1 MNARTKPSRWPD
13 LHKCGEVDWHR
24 FCQDSHGRVL
34 ALRRENMIHGGCSGN
49 LHVQHNFIT
58 TPLSAPCQGE
68 QTCIMWNFPGIPNF
82 SRDYKFHDMQC
93 QYILLFWKK
102 RERIWIRAG
111 LCGCGLCALCVL
123 DICMIS
129 MRFHAD
135 MCYYKHIHIFIV
147 PIRIVYSDLIWTA

>member
-58 TPLSAPCQGE
+58 TPLSAPCRGE

-102 RERIWIRAG
+102 EKESELELVYAVADCVLYVFWISAWF
-111 LCGCGLCALCVL
+111 LCGFMQICAT
-123 DICMIS
+123 IS
-129 MRFHAD
+129 T
-135 MCYYKHIHIFIV
+135 YT
-147 PIRIVYSDLIWTA
+147 YSLSHSA